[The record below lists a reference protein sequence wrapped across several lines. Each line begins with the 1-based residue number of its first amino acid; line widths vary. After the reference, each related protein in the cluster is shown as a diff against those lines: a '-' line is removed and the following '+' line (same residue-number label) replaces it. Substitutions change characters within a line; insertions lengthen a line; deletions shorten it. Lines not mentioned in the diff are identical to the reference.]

1 MAFTPFPPRQPTAS
15 ARLPL
20 TLMTLDDWALATIT
34 GADSEKYMQGQ
45 VTADVSQMTE
55 DQHLLAAHCDAKGKM
70 WSNLRLFRDG
80 DGFAWIER
88 RSVREPQL
96 TELKK
101 YAVFSKVTIA
111 PDDERVLLGV
121 AGFQARAALA
131 NLFSELPSREKQV
144 VKEGAT
150 TLLWFEHPAERF
162 LIVTDEATANMLTD
176 KLRGEAE
183 LNNSQQWLALNIEAG
198 FPVID
203 AANSGQFI
211 PQATNLQALGGISF
225 KKGCYTGQE
234 MVARA
239 KFRGANKRALWLL
252 KGSASRLPEAGE
264 DLELKMGENWRRTG
278 TVLAAVKLEDG
289 QVVVQVVMN
298 NDMEPDS
305 MTMRIHCVSSH
316 CHIRWK
322 SKSLYR
328 IRHLSPDATLVC
340 LFRPTK
346 ARQLRLPNIQ
356 IDRQKVAHTTAEH
369 KAVPD
374 GMIVWNALADVEN
387 HPERINHTAYRQ

>member
-1 MAFTPFPPRQPTAS
+1 MAFTPFPPRQPSAS

-34 GADSEKYMQGQ
+34 GADSEKYIQGQ
-45 VTADVSQMTE
+45 VTADVSQLTE
-55 DQHLLAAHCDAKGKM
+55 HQHILAAHCDAKGKM

-88 RSVREPQL
+88 RSLRDAQVG
-96 TELKK
+96 ELKK

-111 PDDERVLLGV
+111 PDDERILLGV
-121 AGFQARAALA
+121 AGFQARAALV
-131 NLFSELPSREKQV
+131 NLFSELPDSEKPV
-144 VKEGAT
+144 THEGAT
-150 TLLWFEHPAERF
+150 TLLWFEHPVERF
-162 LIVTDEATANMLTD
+162 LLVTDVATAETVTE

-183 LNNSQQWLALNIEAG
+183 LNNSQQWLALDIEAG
-198 FPVID
+198 LPVID
-203 AANSGQFI
+203 SANSAQFI
-211 PQATNLQALGGISF
+211 PQATNLQVLGGISF

-305 MTMRIHCVSSH
+305 IFRVRDDANTLRIEPLPY
-316 CHIRWK
+316 
-322 SKSLYR
+322 SL
-328 IRHLSPDATLVC
+328 
-340 LFRPTK
+340 
-346 ARQLRLPNIQ
+346 
-356 IDRQKVAHTTAEH
+356 E
-369 KAVPD
+369 
-374 GMIVWNALADVEN
+374 E
-387 HPERINHTAYRQ
+387 